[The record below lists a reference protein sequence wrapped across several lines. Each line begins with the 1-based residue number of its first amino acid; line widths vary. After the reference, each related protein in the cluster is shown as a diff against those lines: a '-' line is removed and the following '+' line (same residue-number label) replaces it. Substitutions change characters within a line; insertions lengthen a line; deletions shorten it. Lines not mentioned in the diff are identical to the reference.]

1 MTLALPREI
10 MNKVEQRWNARA
22 TQTETFPLAADRLKQ
37 DEQVAADAD
46 QTLTPTADGSDTQN

>member
-22 TQTETFPLAADRLKQ
+22 TQTETFTTNRLKQ
-37 DEQVAADAD
+37 HEQAAAEEASVR
-46 QTLTPTADGSDTQN
+46 TSDTPIKRN

>member
-22 TQTETFPLAADRLKQ
+22 TQTETFAPNRPKQ
-37 DEQVAADAD
+37 HEQIAPEDVGTQTSDA
-46 QTLTPTADGSDTQN
+46 PIKRN